1 MQLLVSVR
9 DDTEAA
15 AAVAGGA
22 DIVDAKEPSAGA
34 LGAVS
39 GDVLSAIIA
48 AVRGARS
55 VTAALGDA
63 VDEHVVER
71 DARAFV
77 SAGVALVKVGF
88 AGVESR
94 NRVDSLI
101 AAAVRGARG
110 KVIAVAYAD
119 HNRAGTVAAET
130 ILEAAVHGGAAGLL
144 IDTADKSGPG
154 LLGVMPGDTIG
165 RLVAAARA
173 AGLVTALAGRLT
185 AADLPFI
192 RGTGADVAGVRGAA
206 CDDGRTGRISAPRI
220 ARLARLV
227 RRNPADYVVSGAG
240 VTGIRI

>member
-9 DDTEAA
+9 DEMEAA

-22 DIVDAKEPSAGA
+22 DIVDAKEPAAGA

-39 GDVLSAIIA
+39 SHVLCAIVA
-48 AVRGARS
+48 AVCGARA

-63 VDEHVVER
+63 DDERVVER
-71 DARAFV
+71 EARAFV

-88 AGVESR
+88 AGVASR
-94 NRVDSLI
+94 HRVDSLI

-110 KVIAVAYAD
+110 NVIAVAYAD
-119 HNRAGTVAAET
+119 HNRAGTVAPEM

-154 LLGVMPGDTIG
+154 LLALMPGDAIG
-165 RLVAAARA
+165 RLVAAART

-185 AADLPFI
+185 AADLPLV
-192 RGTGADVAGVRGAA
+192 RGTGADVVGVRGAA
-206 CDDGRTGRISAPRI
+206 CDDGRTSRISAARI
-220 ARLARLV
+220 GRLARLV
-227 RRNPADYVVSGAG
+227 GREPADYVGSGAG
-240 VTGIRI
+240 VSATRI